1 MDIKISETRSRN
13 MSAIRSKNTKP
24 EVYIRK
30 QLFARG
36 YRYGLNSKSVPG
48 HPDIYMKKYNTVI
61 FVNGCFWHR
70 HEGCKY
76 AYMPKT
82 NIEFWKRKFDTN
94 IKRDKN
100 VRKELER
107 LRIKQIVIWECTIKN
122 MKKYKEFKENI
133 LKEIESF
140 LNDDRYF
147 LEM

>member
-24 EVYIRK
+24 EVYMR
-30 QLFARG
+30 QPLFARG

-122 MKKYKEFKENI
+122 MKKYKEFKEKI

>member
-1 MDIKISETRSRN
+1 

-24 EVYIRK
+24 EVYMRK

-82 NIEFWKRKFDTN
+82 NIEFWKRKLDTN

-122 MKKYKEFKENI
+122 MKKYKEFKEKI

>member
-1 MDIKISETRSRN
+1 

-122 MKKYKEFKENI
+122 MKKYKEFKEKI

>member
-122 MKKYKEFKENI
+122 MKKYKEFKEKI

>member
-1 MDIKISETRSRN
+1 M
-13 MSAIRSKNTKP
+13 
-24 EVYIRK
+24 RK

-122 MKKYKEFKENI
+122 MKKYKEFKEKI